1 MNLRLLLDTATFI
14 WALQSPDRLSAR
26 ALSALQDDD
35 AVRELS
41 ALSITEIAI
50 KNSKGKLNVHRED
63 ILVGLADLRLQ
74 VLPWN
79 SRHAFKLFDLPLR
92 HGDPF
97 DRQIIA
103 QALAENIPIVTSD
116 ATFQLYAGISVIW

>member
-63 ILVGLADLRLQ
+63 ILVGLADLRMQ

-79 SRHAFKLFDLPLR
+79 SRHAFKLFDLPLH

-103 QALAENIPIVTSD
+103 QALAENIPVVTSD
-116 ATFQLYAGISVIW
+116 ATFRLYKGIENIW

>member
-1 MNLRLLLDTATFI
+1 LNLRLLLDTATFI

-63 ILVGLADLRLQ
+63 ILVGLADLRMQ

-79 SRHAFKLFDLPLR
+79 SRHAFKLFDLPLH

-103 QALAENIPIVTSD
+103 QALAENIPVVTSD
-116 ATFQLYAGISVIW
+116 ATFRLYKGIENIW